1 MRRGTASA
9 DGVQNSLTCTHKTNK
24 AGATT
29 FGGAEARGPRLNPR
43 GSSVGNR
50 GNRNTLALGASLYL
64 SSLLSS
70 SILALSTALHLFGVL
85 LLSRREVILIL
96 ILQPALELLL
106 IGIIIFGYVH
116 SEEEPHPDVA

>member
-1 MRRGTASA
+1 MPSPVSKA
-9 DGVQNSLTCTHKTNK
+9 NK

-29 FGGAEARGPRLNPR
+29 FGNSEARGSGLDPR
-43 GSSVGNR
+43 GSSVNR
-50 GNRNTLALGASLYL
+50 GNRSTLALGASLYL

-85 LLSRREVILIL
+85 SLSRRQIILIL

-106 IGIIIFGYVH
+106 IGIIIFGNVH